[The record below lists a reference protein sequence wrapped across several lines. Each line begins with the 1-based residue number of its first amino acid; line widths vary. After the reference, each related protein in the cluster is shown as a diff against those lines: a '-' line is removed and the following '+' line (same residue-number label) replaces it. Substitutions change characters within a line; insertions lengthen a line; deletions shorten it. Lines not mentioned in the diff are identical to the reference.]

1 MYNSLFSHTDN
12 FLRYNF
18 LFEIKDCLGD
28 INEINR
34 LIKIH
39 IISDPESK

>member
-1 MYNSLFSHTDN
+1 MYDSLFLRTDN
-12 FLRYNF
+12 FPRYNF
-18 LFEIKDCLGD
+18 LFEIKDWVGD

-39 IISDPESK
+39 I